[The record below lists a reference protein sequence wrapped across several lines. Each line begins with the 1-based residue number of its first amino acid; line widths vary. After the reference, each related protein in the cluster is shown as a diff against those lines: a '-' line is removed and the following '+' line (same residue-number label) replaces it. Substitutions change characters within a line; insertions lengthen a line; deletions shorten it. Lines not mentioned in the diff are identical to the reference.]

1 MDKIEKLSGLIA
13 APVTIFNAR
22 GDVDIEAIDKQVES
36 LVSQGVVGAYVSGS
50 TGEGVSCT
58 VEERL
63 AVMDRWHQASRG
75 RLKLII
81 HTGALAFGDVEVL
94 GRHANELGVFATSV
108 VPANYYKPADVAA
121 LVDYCRAA
129 AATAPGCRFY
139 YYHSSLSGINLPLV
153 DFLEQA
159 DGVIPNLAGIK
170 YNGMNLYE
178 YQNCLAACDGKYDI
192 VYGTDEFF
200 AGALALGAKA
210 FIGSTYNYAAKV
222 YLEIWDAYREG
233 RQADIEKGMR
243 KVCRI
248 VDVLVKHGGFAT
260 TKTALAVQ
268 GIDGGDVRLPLR
280 KQTAAEKAEIIAELK
295 EILA

>member
-13 APVTIFNAR
+13 APVTIFKAN
-22 GDVDIEAIDKQVES
+22 GEIDFNAIDKQVES
-36 LVSQGVVGAYVSGS
+36 LVNQGVVGAYVSGS

-63 AVMDRWHQASRG
+63 AVMDRWHLASKG

-81 HTGALAFGDVEVL
+81 HIGALAFGDVERL
-94 GRHANELGVFATSV
+94 GHHANELGVFATSV
-108 VPANYYKPADVAA
+108 VPANYYKPADVAS
-121 LVDYCRAA
+121 LVEYCRLA
-129 AATAPGCRFY
+129 AATAPDCRFY

-159 DGVIPNLAGIK
+159 DGIIPNLAGIK

-178 YQNCLAACDGKYDI
+178 YQNCMHACGGKYDI

-222 YLEIWDAYREG
+222 YLAIWKAFREG
-233 RQADIEKGMR
+233 RQADVEKGMR
-243 KVCRI
+243 KVCQI
-248 VDVLVKHGGFAT
+248 VDVLVKHGVFAT
-260 TKTALAVQ
+260 TKTAMAVQ
-268 GIDGGDVRLPLR
+268 GIDGGDVRPPLR
-280 KQTAAEKAEIIAELK
+280 RQTPAEKAEIIAEMK
-295 EILA
+295 RILA